1 MPRLWSET
9 IDTHRR
15 AVHEAILDTAAALV
29 RDSGAASVT
38 MSAIAEGAGI
48 GRATLYKYF
57 PDVDAVLAAWHERQ
71 VGRHLD
77 QLVAVRD
84 RKGNGIEGLRAVL
97 EAVAMLSHSG
107 RGGGTTAAH
116 LHDAAHMTHAR
127 QRLSGFLQELLA
139 ECAAAG
145 DVRVDVPTAELAA
158 YCSAALTA
166 ATAIRSRAGV
176 RRLVDV
182 TLAGLRP

>member
-1 MPRLWSET
+1 MPRLWNDT
-9 IDTHRR
+9 IDGHRR

-29 RDSGAASVT
+29 RQRGLTAVT

-57 PDVDAVLAAWHERQ
+57 TDVDAVLTAWHERQ
-71 VGRHLD
+71 VGQHLD
-77 QLVAVRD
+77 QLVAVSGRAEAAGD
-84 RKGNGIEGLRAVL
+84 RLEAVL
-97 EAVAMLSHSG
+97 ETVAMLSHSG
-107 RGGGTTAAH
+107 RGGATASF
-116 LHDAAHMTHAR
+116 LHDGAHMTRAR
-127 QRLSGFLQELLA
+127 RRLSGFLQDLLA
-139 ECAAAG
+139 ECAAVG
-145 DVRVDVPTAELAA
+145 EVRADVPPAELAA

-166 ATAIRSRAGV
+166 AGALRSKAAV